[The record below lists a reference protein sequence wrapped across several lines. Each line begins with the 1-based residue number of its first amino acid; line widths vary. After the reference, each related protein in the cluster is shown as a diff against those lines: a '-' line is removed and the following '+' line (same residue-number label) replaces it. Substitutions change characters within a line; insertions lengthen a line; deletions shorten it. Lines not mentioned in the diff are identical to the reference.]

1 MRRHRTTAR
10 GVIFLAAILGIVA
23 GTAAAGP
30 LKVPEHI
37 IFPVIGR
44 VQYVDDF
51 GALRGNG
58 RHQGNDLMAPKKS
71 PAVAAEAGKVKY
83 WTTSGAA
90 GCMLYLYG
98 ESGTSYYYIHLNNDL
113 TMRND
118 NRGKCVKGVAYTV
131 KEGAK
136 VAAGQQI
143 AYVGDSG
150 DANGGSAHLHF
161 EVHPA
166 GGRAVSPYPFLQ
178 KAYRLLFAAKSGT
191 PFALTL
197 TGTVVSASLGQLA
210 VNVSTSQA
218 WPSNLVL
225 TKLNRTIMVSVPE
238 SAIVQTLGPTGT
250 LRTGSDVTLAQKG
263 DKVVVWT
270 QWAPASLKA
279 QRADDGVLGAAL
291 VQIG

>member
-10 GVIFLAAILGIVA
+10 GVIFLAAMLGIVA

-51 GALRGNG
+51 GAPRGNG
-58 RHQGNDLMAPKKS
+58 RHQGNDIMAPKTS

-250 LRTGSDVTLAQKG
+250 LRTGSDVTLAQKVRRLSLRTLTG
-263 DKVVVWT
+263 ASFGVRVWS
-270 QWAPASLKA
+270 ACGGAS
-279 QRADDGVLGAAL
+279 RRRTR
-291 VQIG
+291 